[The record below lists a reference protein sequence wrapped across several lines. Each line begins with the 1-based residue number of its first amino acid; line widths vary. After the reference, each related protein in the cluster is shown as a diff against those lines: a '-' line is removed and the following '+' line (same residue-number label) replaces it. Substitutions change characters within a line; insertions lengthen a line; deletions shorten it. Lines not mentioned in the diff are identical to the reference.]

1 MNALRGF
8 LGTVAI
14 ALAALLAPEIAAA
27 GTIVRFTVN
36 TGTTGIID
44 VELQDEAMPI
54 TVANFLGYVSAG
66 AYDSTIFHRSTT
78 YDPTNIQVVQGG
90 GYALSGNQL
99 VNVPTVAPI
108 VLETGTLGN
117 VRGTIAKARG
127 AATDSATSQFYF
139 NVQDNPGLDG
149 NYAVF
154 GSVIGSLATLD
165 AIGSASVYDLTQQLG
180 PAFAEMPLLQPS
192 LDASSLVLVSS
203 VQVVPEPSTLA
214 LAACGVGVAAVA
226 AVRRRAARRGR

>member
-14 ALAALLAPEIAAA
+14 ALAAILAPEIAAA

-117 VRGTIAKARG
+117 VPGTIAMARG